1 MFTEFDLKKTIVF
14 LYNNIYNYLFITLI
28 CVAVS
33 YYFANQNKSSTL
45 HLNTNLSIDQKAYFN
60 SASTIDSNALILF
73 SLGSNTNQLNLDKLG
88 RTIVINENNLIN
100 IIENSIRFR
109 SILSQNFKGFTSVT
123 VDKKK
128 IVDNLNLNFVFSESD
143 LDIEDLIN
151 QLNIY
156 INDFIKDFNVAKYK
170 TYQNLVYLTLA
181 NIEQSSLPA
190 DVFNLDE
197 IENDDDILTLDE
209 TDDERLSNNIEFLK
223 QRYLLSSTLRNKSMV
238 LSIDLVKKNTENYF
252 NFLDQNNN
260 FIHLDLNTFTI
271 HESYLFNTI
280 ILFGLIIG
288 LLVSTIVSF
297 FISVVLQEKN
307 DKKN

>member
-1 MFTEFDLKKTIVF
+1 MQKF
-14 LYNNIYNYLFITLI
+14 
-28 CVAVS
+28 
-33 YYFANQNKSSTL
+33 KS
-45 HLNTNLSIDQKAYFN
+45 
-60 SASTIDSNALILF
+60 
-73 SLGSNTNQLNLDKLG
+73 
-88 RTIVINENNLIN
+88 V
-100 IIENSIRFR
+100 
-109 SILSQNFKGFTSVT
+109 
-123 VDKKK
+123 
-128 IVDNLNLNFVFSESD
+128 
-143 LDIEDLIN
+143 EDLIN

-156 INDFIKDFNVAKYK
+156 INDFIKDFYVAKYK

-181 NIEQSSLPA
+181 NIEQSSLPS
-190 DVFNLDE
+190 DIFDLDT
-197 IENDDDILTLDE
+197 IENEDFLTLDE

-223 QRYLLSSTLRNKSMV
+223 LTLRNKSMV

-271 HESYLFNTI
+271 HESLLFNTI

-288 LLVSTIVSF
+288 LLISTIVSF